1 MLAMFCSEC
10 GKAATG
16 KFCCHCGAS
25 LASGIPAVNIVEAV
39 IVIDW
44 ERETSYETLMRDA
57 EVRQA
62 IDAHARLAKKRMSAD
77 QFLALADKLIPQPV
91 SMEGIAAIAKPI
103 AMKLGLRTGK
113 SLTAEIEA
121 PVARVIVR
129 ALCSLARQGQSLR
142 DVHQNNDG
150 VAIEAELPSD
160 MFATAGSLHVD
171 LRRHGPRT
179 RVEASTNIDGQW
191 IDWGKSN
198 RALEQLFG
206 DLRGERLRAVA

>member
-1 MLAMFCSEC
+1 MFCSQC
-10 GKAATG
+10 GQQAQG

-25 LASGIPAVNIVEAV
+25 LASGVPAVDVVEAV

-57 EVRQA
+57 EVRKA
-62 IDAHARLAKKRMSAD
+62 IDAHARLAKKRMSAE

-91 SMEGIAAIAKPI
+91 SMEGIAAIAKPL
-103 AMKLGLRTGK
+103 ALKLGLRTGK
-113 SLTAEIEA
+113 SLTAEIDA
-121 PVARVIVR
+121 PVARLIVR

-142 DVHQNNDG
+142 DVQQGADG
-150 VAIEAELPSD
+150 VTIEAELPSD
-160 MFATAGSLHVD
+160 MFTTAGSLHVD

-198 RALEQLFG
+198 RSLEQLFG